1 MALIFLHGRGLTR
14 QVLDSVYEESNYFT
28 TPDPVDV
35 CKNHLHYEVVRSFGM
50 KETFEFKILRRAT
63 AAALPGK
70 SLRGLDQETRGY
82 TNPVPDEV
90 RS

>member
-1 MALIFLHGRGLTR
+1 MANQMSAWNRPLG
-14 QVLDSVYEESNYFT
+14 
-28 TPDPVDV
+28 
-35 CKNHLHYEVVRSFGM
+35 RSFGV
-50 KETFEFKILRRAT
+50 KQTFEFKTLRRAT

-82 TNPVPDEV
+82 TNLVPEEV

>member
-1 MALIFLHGRGLTR
+1 
-14 QVLDSVYEESNYFT
+14 
-28 TPDPVDV
+28 
-35 CKNHLHYEVVRSFGM
+35 M
-50 KETFEFKILRRAT
+50 KEIFEFKILRHVT

-82 TNPVPDEV
+82 INPVSEKV

>member
-1 MALIFLHGRGLTR
+1 VPLDFSVQQRPSVDQTCIKATTRLRDKMAN
-14 QVLDSVYEESNYFT
+14 QMSAW
-28 TPDPVDV
+28 
-35 CKNHLHYEVVRSFGM
+35 NHRLGRSFG
-50 KETFEFKILRRAT
+50 KNQTFEFKTLRRAM

-82 TNPVPDEV
+82 TNPVREEV

>member
-1 MALIFLHGRGLTR
+1 MAN
-14 QVLDSVYEESNYFT
+14 QMSAW
-28 TPDPVDV
+28 
-35 CKNHLHYEVVRSFGM
+35 NHRLGRSFG
-50 KETFEFKILRRAT
+50 KNQTFEFKTLRRAT

-82 TNPVPDEV
+82 TNPVPEEV